1 MKNSPKPTE
10 KRTSGQSAAV
20 DPVEH
25 PAPVEVKS
33 LKITNKK
40 PGAKVNFDPNVHGR
54 IESDE
59 TGKNVFVR
67 DKDANDDISELRVLD
82 DWQPLGGKSTGSD
95 PYNTV
100 TFDRSE
106 FWKAKLTS
114 RKS

>member
-1 MKNSPKPTE
+1 MKNSPNPPE
-10 KRTSGQSAAV
+10 KRTSGQSSAV
-20 DPVEH
+20 DLVEPPV
-25 PAPVEVKS
+25 PVEVKS

-40 PGAKVNFDPNVHGR
+40 PAAKVNFDPNVHGR
-54 IESDE
+54 IESNE

-82 DWQPLGGKSTGSD
+82 AWQPPGDKSTGVD

-106 FWKAKLTS
+106 FWKAKSTLRNS
-114 RKS
+114 